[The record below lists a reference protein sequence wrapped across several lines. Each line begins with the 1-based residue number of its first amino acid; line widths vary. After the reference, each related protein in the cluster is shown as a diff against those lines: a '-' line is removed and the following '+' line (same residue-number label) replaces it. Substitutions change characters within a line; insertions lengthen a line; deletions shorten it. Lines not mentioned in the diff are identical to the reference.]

1 MYDEG
6 WYQAQDRYQD
16 FLRRHEGR
24 RVVLLE
30 LGVGY
35 NTPVI
40 IKYPFWGCTL
50 GNPNAFYICVNCQE
64 AAAPKEIAGCSLCI
78 KSDIDGLLN
87 DIFHSR
93 RG

>member
-6 WYQAQDRYQD
+6 WYQAQDRYHD

-40 IKYPFWGCTL
+40 IKYPFWGALLAIRMPFISVSTARRRL
-50 GNPNAFYICVNCQE
+50 LQRKLP
-64 AAAPKEIAGCSLCI
+64 AALSVLKAISV
-78 KSDIDGLLN
+78 DY
-87 DIFHSR
+87 
-93 RG
+93 

>member
-6 WYQAQDRYQD
+6 WYQAQDRYHD

-40 IKYPFWGCTL
+40 SKSPFLAIRMPFISVSTARRRL
-50 GNPNAFYICVNCQE
+50 LQRKLP
-64 AAAPKEIAGCSLCI
+64 AALSVLKAISV
-78 KSDIDGLLN
+78 DY
-87 DIFHSR
+87 
-93 RG
+93 